1 MKHGVSDLVDKED
14 LSIGS
19 IVQGS
24 MRQCSTDGARSL
36 DQVGSNSYSYS
47 LPPSALNDAKE
58 VRENFCSYFNHDGSF
73 VARQIFR
80 SPLKINFLLN
90 SKCYYS
96 FFVAAGRITH
106 FTNELKT
113 LSTRVTDMMKRN
125 THYQSI
131 LICLLNLS
139 TKVSNSR
146 LIAIAIYFTLAIAY
160 NYKHITGCEK
170 DEICSTSGTFFFNYN

>member
-1 MKHGVSDLVDKED
+1 CFIT
-14 LSIGS
+14 LSI
-19 IVQGS
+19 
-24 MRQCSTDGARSL
+24 
-36 DQVGSNSYSYS
+36 SNNSD
-47 LPPSALNDAKE
+47 DAKE
-58 VRENFCSYFNHDGSF
+58 VRENFCSYFNHDG
-73 VARQIFR
+73 
-80 SPLKINFLLN
+80 KLLN

-113 LSTRVTDMMKRN
+113 SRVTDMMKRN

-160 NYKHITGCEK
+160 NNYKHITV
-170 DEICSTSGTFFFNYN
+170 